1 MLGFWYNT
9 RMNMTDNNIVF
20 TLSDPS
26 CNGFTSLLQRVVYLS
41 EDECFEAAD
50 EHSQAFP
57 DEPRCIVRATRV
69 RDNDW
74 VEDYGCDGS
83 NYLADVQY
91 SETH

>member
-20 TLSDPS
+20 TLSNPTS
-26 CNGFTSLLQRVVYLS
+26 TAFTALLQRVVYLS

-57 DEPRCIVRATRV
+57 DDPRPIVHATRV

>member
-1 MLGFWYNT
+1 
-9 RMNMTDNNIVF
+9 MNMTDNNIVF
-20 TLSDPS
+20 TLSNPTS
-26 CNGFTSLLQRVVYLS
+26 TAFTALLQRVVYLS

-57 DEPRCIVRATRV
+57 DDPRPIVHATRV